1 MWLRLTDVE
10 KNTFLSSWMAQD
22 SSSTYLRIKSLSLS
36 ASYIHWIENHFYKL
50 MINKSDDMKLF
61 LWKQQ
66 TKNHLSVN
74 AHTKRKIICIW
85 HDIKIVTLINWQEI
99 HRNKKSDNSISSGRL
114 LKSSSKKLFNDLLIL
129 AKILKFPH
137 DI

>member
-1 MWLRLTDVE
+1 MWQRLRGVE
-10 KNTFLSSWMAQD
+10 KNIVFLSFSRAPG
-22 SSSTYLRIKSLSLS
+22 SLSTYLRINFLSLS

-85 HDIKIVTLINWQEI
+85 HDMKMVTLMNSQET
-99 HRNKKSDNSISSGRL
+99 HRDKKSDNSIGSGRL
-114 LKSSSKKLFNDLLIL
+114 
-129 AKILKFPH
+129 
-137 DI
+137 